1 MHTHIHTRTH
11 ARTHARTHTH
21 WVWVVVVSSHERQI
35 LMPTLTGNAICPR
48 VWVCVRVCVP
58 VNEAWAWQQR
68 VLLAGLGQG
77 QWQAAGWAWQCSQ
90 ALSHCTATEPIE
102 QREGEWD
109 KRGGRKGPWLCQLAL
124 CGTQSICLPCPA
136 LPSVSVCLVIGSLS
150 RLCVFFGVSVC
161 VCGKSTKYK

>member
-1 MHTHIHTRTH
+1 MHTHT
-11 ARTHARTHTH
+11 RTHARTHTH

-77 QWQAAGWAWQCSQ
+77 QGQAAGWAWQCSQ

-109 KRGGRKGPWLCQLAL
+109 KRGGERVLGFANSLCVAPSL
-124 CGTQSICLPCPA
+124 SVCPA
-136 LPSVSVCLVIGSLS
+136 LPCVSVCLVIGSLS
-150 RLCVFFGVSVC
+150 RLCVFFGV
-161 VCGKSTKYK
+161 CGKSTKYK